1 MLKPAS
7 HLKDMEASDTDVFY
21 NSLIDRYAAR
31 LECVESFCLADF
43 VANYRDDYSQKQTA
57 PEGDAES
64 VRDYDAGV
72 LNDVN
77 GELPQKITLQG
88 NLGVMTKRKQLA
100 VIRFHKE
107 RNDPEEK
114 CRIQL
119 MLYYSWCNELIDLL
133 EDRLYSVKYNSNKL
147 SIHID
152 AKYSINAASLDQ
164 AFEDLH

>member
-21 NSLIDRYAAR
+21 SSLIDRYAAR
-31 LECVESFCLADF
+31 PECVESLCLADF
-43 VANYRDDYSQKQTA
+43 VANYRVDYSKKQTA

-64 VRDYDAGV
+64 VLDDDAGV

-88 NLGVMTKRKQLA
+88 NLNVITKRKHLA